1 MKKFFKIAM
10 MFVAACTLSTGLV
23 ACGDDDDDNTTDP
36 NALNETELSIQQVT
50 KQYLENVVFTTYTN
64 LANATDDLY
73 EQLDDA
79 KAKFR
84 AGTLTQGDIDQIC
97 AKFLEARTYWEASEA
112 FLYGPATTFGIDP
125 HIDTW
130 PLDLDALAVSL
141 SNSAQ
146 VAMLDN
152 GDDGIAYAGAKLG
165 QELLGFH
172 GIEFIIFR
180 DGKNRTL
187 ASLKAN
193 ETDEAFEGKTVS
205 GEQEL
210 VYAVAVAGDLRDKC
224 FQLEVAWRGESAAK
238 AHQERVEECE
248 FETQVGDFYYG
259 ENMLNAKKAGSTY
272 ATWQAVLIAIFDS
285 GCSNIC
291 AEVAN
296 TKIGNAWS
304 GEDVNYIESPYSKKS
319 FEDFYENIS
328 SIKNSLYGS
337 INLSSANANSLLS
350 LVQKKDAALATKLN
364 TRLDAALKALD
375 TCRKGTAFVDII
387 NSGVKD
393 ANVQAAIDAI
403 NDLDD
408 ALQEGATWASK
419 L

>member
-1 MKKFFKIAM
+1 M

-84 AGTLTQGDIDQIC
+84 AGTLTQGDIDQIS

-152 GDDGIAYAGAKLG
+152 GDDGISYAGAKLG

-328 SIKNSLYGS
+328 SIKNSLYGG

>member
-248 FETQVGDFYYG
+248 FETQVGDLYYG

-328 SIKNSLYGS
+328 SIKNSLYGG